1 MNIEVNRLYKEIC
14 NLSDKHVPRN
24 HKFYVFNTD
33 TLEMHTFPYR
43 NEMNTFLKLED
54 LQQAEYGKIS
64 YFNYVGE
71 IKIIYL
77 KIGISK
83 ENTIYFYEFEDV
95 VSFMKEQNVEVISI
109 HFCNN
114 EAAYLEWKERIEN
127 KE

>member
-14 NLSDKHVPRN
+14 KISDKHIPRN
-24 HKFYVFNTD
+24 HKFYVYDTD
-33 TLEMHTFPYR
+33 SLEMHTFPYR
-43 NEMNTFLKLED
+43 NEMNTFLKLEN

-71 IKIIYL
+71 IRVIYF
-77 KIGISK
+77 KTGISR
-83 ENTIYFYEFEDV
+83 EHTLYFYEFDDV
-95 VSFMKEQNVEVISI
+95 VSFMKEQDVEVVSI

-114 EAAYLEWKERIEN
+114 ETAYLEWMRN